1 MVPDPKRESKP
12 MPVLIGVLV
21 LAVLLAFGVA
31 GGGKPDVSARPR
43 ARRRRLPHGDLQ
55 ERSATV
61 AGGRRLA
68 AVVDGHGGLSIGL
81 WRPFVGGDTRFT
93 RPDVAVVEL
102 GTNDCDLSCRPLAPD
117 INTIVKKL
125 LDEGVHAIV
134 WLNVQED
141 SPYPEHPQF
150 VNQEIERAA
159 VRWPQL
165 SIVDLNRTFAGHPEW
180 HTEDGIHF
188 NEAGRLVY
196 AQLILQALG
205 GVPGRS
211 LARRPCATLAEHCE
225 R

>member
-1 MVPDPKRESKP
+1 MVPDPKQETRP

-21 LAVLLAFGVA
+21 LAVLLVFGLA
-31 GGGKPDVSARPR
+31 GAGQPEVSARR
-43 ARRRRLPHGDLQ
+43 VLVVGDSLTEISKNEVRQ
-55 ERSATV
+55 ALTA
-61 AGGRRLA
+61 AGWR
-68 AVVDGHGGLSIGL
+68 AVVDGRGGLSIGL

-117 INTIVKKL
+117 IDAIVKKL

-134 WLNVQED
+134 WLNVQQD

-180 HTEDGIHF
+180 HAEDGIHF

-196 AQLILQALG
+196 AQLILQALDAF
-205 GVPGRS
+205 PD
-211 LARRPCATLAEHCE
+211 AR
-225 R
+225 

>member
-1 MVPDPKRESKP
+1 MLVVGDSLTEISKNE
-12 MPVLIGVLV
+12 VRQS
-21 LAVLLAFGVA
+21 LAAA
-31 GGGKPDVSARPR
+31 
-43 ARRRRLPHGDLQ
+43 
-55 ERSATV
+55 
-61 AGGRRLA
+61 GRR
-68 AVVDGHGGLSIGL
+68 AVVDGRGGLSIGL

-93 RPDVAVVEL
+93 RPEVAVVEL

-117 INTIVKKL
+117 IDAIVKKL

-196 AQLILQALG
+196 AQLILQALDAF
-205 GVPGRS
+205 PD
-211 LARRPCATLAEHCE
+211 AR
-225 R
+225 

>member
-1 MVPDPKRESKP
+1 MVPDTKQQSMPI
-12 MPVLIGVLV
+12 PVLVGVIV
-21 LAVLLAFGVA
+21 LAVLFAFGLA
-31 GGGKPDVSARPR
+31 GGEQTVSARR
-43 ARRRRLPHGDLQ
+43 VLVVGDSLTEISKNEVRQ
-55 ERSATV
+55 TL
-61 AGGRRLA
+61 AGAGWR
-68 AVVDGHGGLSIGL
+68 AVVDGRGGLSIGL

-102 GTNDCDLSCRPLAPD
+102 GTNDCDQSCRPLAPD
-117 INTIVKKL
+117 IDAIVKKL

-141 SPYPEHPQF
+141 SPYPKHPQF

-165 SIVDLNRTFAGHPEW
+165 SLVDLSRAFRDHPEW

-196 AQLILQALG
+196 AQLILQALDAF
-205 GVPGRS
+205 PG
-211 LARRPCATLAEHCE
+211 AR
-225 R
+225 

>member
-1 MVPDPKRESKP
+1 MVSDSKRESRP

-21 LAVLLAFGVA
+21 LAVLLVFGLA
-31 GGGKPDVSARPR
+31 GGGQSEVSARR
-43 ARRRRLPHGDLQ
+43 ALVVGDSLTEISKNEVRQ
-55 ERSATV
+55 SLAA
-61 AGGRRLA
+61 AGWR
-68 AVVDGHGGLSIGL
+68 AVVDGRGGLSIGL

-93 RPDVAVVEL
+93 RPEVAVVEL

-117 INTIVKKL
+117 IDAIVKKL

-196 AQLILQALG
+196 AQLILQALDAF
-205 GVPGRS
+205 PG
-211 LARRPCATLAEHCE
+211 AR
-225 R
+225 